1 MGIPVPNC
9 IVGMLSTSPVESNFV
24 KLWASH
30 PNLSKE
36 NEYQSHFHKF
46 YVYDNSDLIKRYE
59 DQVERLQFELA
70 ESKIERQTIMDK
82 YNEAKQQLQV

>member
-1 MGIPVPNC
+1 MSI
-9 IVGMLSTSPVESNFV
+9 
-24 KLWASH
+24 AY

-82 YNEAKQQLQV
+82 YNEAKQQLQVWHL